1 MFKTIANAFRDK
13 EIRKRILLTLLM
25 LAIFR
30 LGAFIPIP
38 GLDVNAINSNSSL
51 DAGSFFG
58 IIATINGTFGSQ
70 GTIFSLGIMP
80 FINSFIIM
88 QLITIIIP
96 KLERMSKEGEEGR
109 KKITQITRY
118 VAIGLAVIQAFG
130 FVMSWGDNFVGLFGN
145 GVANK
150 WLTRIM
156 TVIILT
162 AGSTFVMWLGER
174 ITEYGI
180 GNGTSL
186 IIFIGILSGIGNSI
200 ISAIKTMASQSGDT
214 SALMGSIWY
223 FIGFM
228 VFVVLLFLFIV
239 YVDMAERR
247 IPVRYAKQVKGNK
260 MYGGQTS
267 NIPMK
272 VNASG
277 VMPIIFASSFLMFPQ
292 MIASFWPDSDFYGW
306 YSKYLGVGS
315 WAYIIVITLLILFFS
330 YFYAQIQ
337 FNPIEVSKN
346 IQQYG
351 GFIPGIRPGKPTSD
365 YLAKINNRITLFG
378 AIFLAIIA
386 LIPSILVAAIPS
398 ELGLTNAFSATGLL
412 IVVSVALETNKQ
424 LESQIMMKTYKGF
437 LK

>member
-1 MFKTIANAFRDK
+1 MFKTIANAFKDK
-13 EIRKRILLTLLM
+13 EIRKRIFLTLLM

-38 GLDVNAINSNSSL
+38 GLNVEAINGANM
-51 DAGSFFG
+51 DQGSFFG
-58 IIATINGTFGSQ
+58 IIATINGTLGSQ

-80 FINSFIIM
+80 FINAFIIM
-88 QLITIIIP
+88 QLVTIIIP

-118 VAIGLAVIQAFG
+118 VAIGLAVVQAFG
-130 FVMSWGDNFVGLFGN
+130 FVMSWGDNFDGLFGT
-145 GVANK
+145 GVANQ
-150 WLTRIM
+150 WITRIM

-162 AGSTFVMWLGER
+162 AGSTFVMWLAER

-186 IIFIGILSGIGNSI
+186 IIFIGILSGIGSSI
-200 ISAIKTMASQSGDT
+200 IQSIRTMIGQSGDT
-214 SALMGSIWY
+214 AALMGSVWY
-223 FIGFM
+223 FIGFI
-228 VFVVLLFLFIV
+228 VFVILLFLFIV
-239 YVDMAERR
+239 YVDLAERR

-292 MIASFWPDSDFYGW
+292 MIASFWPESGFYIW
-306 YSKYLGVGS
+306 YSRYLGVGS
-315 WAYIIVITLLILFFS
+315 WAYIVVMTLLILFFS

-378 AIFLAIIA
+378 AIFLSIIA
-386 LIPSILVAAIPS
+386 LIPSIMVAAIPS
-398 ELGLTNAFSATGLL
+398 DLGLTNAFSATGLL

>member
-13 EIRKRILLTLLM
+13 EIRKRIFLTLLM

-38 GLDVNAINSNSSL
+38 GLDVNAINSNSNL

-70 GTIFSLGIMP
+70 GTLFSLGIMP

-109 KKITQITRY
+109 KKITQ
-118 VAIGLAVIQAFG
+118 
-130 FVMSWGDNFVGLFGN
+130 
-145 GVANK
+145 
-150 WLTRIM
+150 LTRIM

-200 ISAIKTMASQSGDT
+200 IQSIKTMAGQSGDT

-223 FIGFM
+223 FIGFI
-228 VFVVLLFLFIV
+228 VFVILLFLFIV

-292 MIASFWPDSDFYGW
+292 MIASFWPESDFYSW

-315 WAYIIVITLLILFFS
+315 WAYIVVITLLILFFS

>member
-30 LGAFIPIP
+30 LGAYIPIP
-38 GLDVNAINSNSSL
+38 GLDVAALNAENSIT
-51 DAGSFFG
+51 DGSFFG
-58 IIATINGTFGSQ
+58 IIAAINGTFGSQ

-88 QLITIIIP
+88 QLVTIIVP

-118 VAIGLAVIQAFG
+118 VAIALAVVQAFG
-130 FVMSWGDNFVGLFGN
+130 FVMSWGDNFTGLFGT

-150 WLTRIM
+150 WLSRIM

-186 IIFIGILSGIGNSI
+186 IIFIGILSGIGSSLIN
-200 ISAIKTMASQSGDT
+200 AIQTMAGQSGDT
-214 SALMGSIWY
+214 FALMGSVWW
-223 FIGFM
+223 FIGFIL
-228 VFVVLLFLFIV
+228 FVIVLFFFIV

-292 MIASFWPDSDFYGW
+292 MIASFWEGSDFYNW
-306 YSKYLGVGS
+306 YARWLGVNG
-315 WAYIIVITLLILFFS
+315 YIYIPVLCLLILFFS

-351 GFIPGIRPGKPTSD
+351 GFIPGIRPGKPTSE

-386 LIPSILVAAIPS
+386 LIPSILVAVMPQ

-424 LESQIMMKTYKGF
+424 MESQIMMKTYKGF

>member
-30 LGAFIPIP
+30 LGAYIPIP
-38 GLDVNAINSNSSL
+38 GLDVAALNAENSIT
-51 DAGSFFG
+51 DGSFFG
-58 IIATINGTFGSQ
+58 IIAAINGTFGSQ

-88 QLITIIIP
+88 QLVTIIVP

-118 VAIGLAVIQAFG
+118 VAIALAIVQAFG
-130 FVMSWGDNFVGLFGN
+130 FVMSWGDNFTGLFGT

-150 WLTRIM
+150 WLSRIM

-186 IIFIGILSGIGNSI
+186 IIFIGILSGIGSSLIN
-200 ISAIKTMASQSGDT
+200 AIQTMAGQSGDT
-214 SALMGSIWY
+214 SALMGSVWW
-223 FIGFM
+223 FIGFIL
-228 VFVVLLFLFIV
+228 FVIVLFFFIV

-292 MIASFWPDSDFYGW
+292 MIASFWEGSDFYNW
-306 YSKYLGVGS
+306 YARWLGVNG
-315 WAYIIVITLLILFFS
+315 YIYIPVLCLLILFFS

-351 GFIPGIRPGKPTSD
+351 GFIPGIRPGKPTSE

-378 AIFLAIIA
+378 AIFLAVIA
-386 LIPSILVAAIPS
+386 VLPTILMS
-398 ELGLTNAFSATGLL
+398 LTSLQIYFGGTALL
-412 IVVSVALETNKQ
+412 IVVGVALDTMKQ
-424 LESQIMMKTYKGF
+424 IESTLLMRSYEGFMK
-437 LK
+437 

>member
-200 ISAIKTMASQSGDT
+200 IQSIKTMAGQSGDT

-223 FIGFM
+223 FIGFI
-228 VFVVLLFLFIV
+228 VFVIFL
-239 YVDMAERR
+239 
-247 IPVRYAKQVKGNK
+247 K
-260 MYGGQTS
+260 M
-267 NIPMK
+267 
-272 VNASG
+272 SG
-277 VMPIIFASSFLMFPQ
+277 VVPSF
-292 MIASFWPDSDFYGW
+292 Y
-306 YSKYLGVGS
+306 
-315 WAYIIVITLLILFFS
+315 
-330 YFYAQIQ
+330 
-337 FNPIEVSKN
+337 
-346 IQQYG
+346 
-351 GFIPGIRPGKPTSD
+351 
-365 YLAKINNRITLFG
+365 
-378 AIFLAIIA
+378 
-386 LIPSILVAAIPS
+386 
-398 ELGLTNAFSATGLL
+398 
-412 IVVSVALETNKQ
+412 
-424 LESQIMMKTYKGF
+424 
-437 LK
+437 

>member
-13 EIRKRILLTLLM
+13 EIRKRIFLTLLM

-30 LGAFIPIP
+30 LGAYIPIP
-38 GLDVNAINSNSSL
+38 GLDIAAINGENGL
-51 DAGSFFG
+51 DSGSFFG
-58 IIATINGTFGSQ
+58 IIAAINGTFGSQ
-70 GTIFSLGIMP
+70 GSIFSLGIMP

-88 QLITIIIP
+88 QLVTIIIP
-96 KLERMSKEGEEGR
+96 KLERMSKDGEEGR

-118 VAIGLAVIQAFG
+118 VAIGLGVIQAFG
-130 FVMSWGDNFVGLFGN
+130 FVMSWGENFTGLFGT
-145 GVANK
+145 GVANI
-150 WLTRIM
+150 WLSRIM

-186 IIFIGILSGIGNSI
+186 IIFIGILSGIGSSI
-200 ISAIKTMASQSGDT
+200 ISAIQTMSQQSGT
-214 SALMGSIWY
+214 ELMGNIWW
-223 FIGFM
+223 FIGFII
-228 VFVVLLFLFIV
+228 FVILLFLFIV

-292 MIASFWPDSDFYGW
+292 MIASFWPESDFYIW
-306 YSKYLGVGS
+306 YSKWLGVGS
-315 WAYIIVITLLILFFS
+315 WVYIVVISLLILFFS

-351 GFIPGIRPGKPTSD
+351 GFIPGIRPGKPTSE

-386 LIPSILVAAIPS
+386 LIPSILVAIMPQ

-424 LESQIMMKTYKGF
+424 ME
-437 LK
+437 